1 MAKALFHRGQRVFIK
16 PVGTWSL
23 VEKVIPYWVKDVAEP
38 LRIGY
43 EVGLGREFNAGELI
57 SESVMRGRETQE
69 GEDDLVLENW
79 RIFRMKN
86 RWQNQEGNESH
97 PYPGTFP
104 VVMTDDNDWGG
115 WRVPGA
121 EYDRD
126 PQRVEHQARMMVN
139 APDMVRV
146 VRKLNEFASAH
157 PEQVPQ
163 ALIPVVKQTT
173 PILRHVFEI
182 NETET
187 QQAAE

>member
-157 PEQVPQ
+157 PDQVPQ

>member
-97 PYPGTFP
+97 P
-104 VVMTDDNDWGG
+104 
-115 WRVPGA
+115 
-121 EYDRD
+121 
-126 PQRVEHQARMMVN
+126 
-139 APDMVRV
+139 
-146 VRKLNEFASAH
+146 LS
-157 PEQVPQ
+157 
-163 ALIPVVKQTT
+163 LIH
-173 PILRHVFEI
+173 I
-182 NETET
+182 
-187 QQAAE
+187 

>member
-97 PYPGTFP
+97 PYPGTCLLYTSP
-104 VVMTDDNDWGG
+104 S
-115 WRVPGA
+115 P
-121 EYDRD
+121 RD
-126 PQRVEHQARMMVN
+126 QRGSRM
-139 APDMVRV
+139 PS
-146 VRKLNEFASAH
+146 SA
-157 PEQVPQ
+157 
-163 ALIPVVKQTT
+163 
-173 PILRHVFEI
+173 
-182 NETET
+182 
-187 QQAAE
+187 

>member
-157 PEQVPQ
+157 PEQVPE